1 MSQSKVT
8 CRVLLPC
15 NVRFPKCVYEDV
27 SILEAARRTA
37 IVHCQTFGLEG
48 TYQVLVEYE
57 HRGRLIADSVQVR
70 VELKA
75 TVVKS

>member
-8 CRVLLPC
+8 CNVLLPG
-15 NVRFPKCVYEDV
+15 VMFPACVHEGV

-37 IVHCQTFGLEG
+37 VTHCQTHGVEG
-48 TYQVLVEYE
+48 TYRVLVEYE